1 MSLSCHIIPVILLQD
16 GEVLQST
23 KKRKYRD
30 AGKVS
35 GTKLLKREDEEQKVS
50 CSMHDNYDENNM
62 VSYSFLGISCLWSD
76 FP

>member
-23 KKRKYRD
+23 RKRKYGD
-30 AGKVS
+30 SWKVS

-50 CSMHDNYDENNM
+50 SSMHRNYDENNM
-62 VSYSFLGISCLWSD
+62 VS
-76 FP
+76 

>member
-23 KKRKYRD
+23 RKRKYRD
-30 AGKVS
+30 SWKVS

-50 CSMHDNYDENNM
+50 SSMHRNYDENNM
-62 VSYSFLGISCLWSD
+62 VS
-76 FP
+76 

>member
-1 MSLSCHIIPVILLQD
+1 MQD

-50 CSMHDNYDENNM
+50 SMHGNYDENNR
-62 VSYSFLGISCLWSD
+62 VSYSFPGISCLWSD
-76 FP
+76 FL

>member
-1 MSLSCHIIPVILLQD
+1 LQD

-30 AGKVS
+30 ARKVS

-50 CSMHDNYDENNM
+50 CSMHGNYDENNM

>member
-23 KKRKYRD
+23 RKRKYMD
-30 AGKVS
+30 SWKVS

-50 CSMHDNYDENNM
+50 SSMHRNYDENNM
-62 VSYSFLGISCLWSD
+62 VS
-76 FP
+76 